1 MNKSIVKI
9 EIASQNSLGVTR
21 QGMTVHG
28 PGRDWSNLV
37 VDELVFQGVP
47 SGDLV
52 HLALFKS
59 DGKTT
64 YQFFTW

>member
-1 MNKSIVKI
+1 MNKQIVKI

-28 PGRDWSNLV
+28 PGRDWQNLV
-37 VDELVFQGVP
+37 VDELSQANVP

-59 DGKTT
+59 DGTCV
-64 YQFFTW
+64 YRWFTW